1 MIFINGTI
9 LKVNWINEKNKCS
22 GGFKKK
28 KIKGDI
34 QTVPQKTLLA
44 ELFSNLRYLYHETY
58 WAKGENIEN

>member
-1 MIFINGTI
+1 MKKTNAQ
-9 LKVNWINEKNKCS
+9 VAS
-22 GGFKKK
+22 KKK